1 MKNIL
6 FRGKLFRKKEKKE
19 REKSVVYF
27 DQRAHACACVG
38 MVENDKNIRKL

>member
-27 DQRAHACACVG
+27 DQRTHACAWSKTI
-38 MVENDKNIRKL
+38 KNI